1 MTRMA
6 RLILIIAAVAVIGYS
21 GYVGMVGSEAL
32 LRPERA
38 AGCATPATAH
48 GWAYEAI
55 NYDQDLDPSTAG
67 SSCDIGPTASRD
79 VVAADGVPI
88 TGWYIPAGAP
98 TTESAAV
105 VLIHGWNADP
115 SSMLE
120 AAALLHDDH
129 DLLLVALRRGGRSGD
144 ADITFGVRERD
155 DVTAVL
161 DWLEASHPHP
171 TIVLLGESMG
181 GAVALATAAVDE
193 RIDGVIVDSTHAAF
207 VKVLERRLAV
217 EEGHPPQPGAMAI
230 ALGAWIRTGHD
241 LRSVDPETTVRA
253 LGSRPLLIVHGSADV
268 IDVPDQ
274 SAEVIAAAARDAGV
288 PSVLY
293 YCPGGEHGTLT
304 MDCPGGWT
312 GRVIGFIE
320 QVQQSDVTP

>member
-1 MTRMA
+1 MTRVV
-6 RLILIIAAVAVIGYS
+6 RFVLIIATVVVIGYS

-32 LRPERA
+32 LRPDRA
-38 AGCATPATAH
+38 AGCATPATEY

-55 NYDQDLDPSTAG
+55 NYERGLDPSTAG
-67 SSCDIGPTASRD
+67 SSCDIGPTSSRD

-88 TGWYIPAGAP
+88 TGWYIPAGSP

-129 DLLLVALRRGGRSGD
+129 DLLLVGLRRGGRSGD

-155 DVTAVL
+155 DVAAVL
-161 DWLEASHPHP
+161 DWLEATHPHA

-193 RIDGVIVDSTHAAF
+193 RVDGVIVDSTHASF
-207 VKVLERRLAV
+207 VTVLERRLAV
-217 EEGHPPQPGAMAI
+217 EEGHPPQPGALAI

-241 LRSVDPETTVRA
+241 LRSVDPQATVRA

-274 SAEVIAAAARDAGV
+274 SAEVIAAAALDSGV
-288 PSVLY
+288 STELS

-304 MDCPGGWT
+304 EDCPTAWAD
-312 GRVIGFIE
+312 RVIRFIE
-320 QVQQSDVTP
+320 QVRQGEVAP